1 MRLAGFQIGRP
12 VVGIALGSGSARG
25 WAHIGVLRA
34 LEEEGIRPKVA
45 TGTSAGGVVAAFY
58 AASALDKLEEFVRNY
73 RGFGKTIAHLDFG
86 LGNAGMITG
95 KRWLANFLE
104 AYLPVRDFRQLNL
117 PLGMVATDLISMKEV
132 HITSG
137 PLIPAIRSTVA
148 VPGFFSPL
156 EYGNMMLVDGGLLN
170 PVPVDLARVLGAD
183 IVIAVDL
190 NARVTTVVPDSL
202 AEVVH
207 RSIETMMNRVRETNM
222 ALMKPEVIIAPN
234 LNGVGFLDYHLGE
247 IAIAEGYRATLE
259 MMPEIKRQ
267 LSKPVRRL
275 HPVFPRKD
283 VLHREIGSWKNP

>member
-12 VVGIALGSGSARG
+12 VIGIALGSGSARG

-34 LEEEGIRPKVA
+34 LAEEGIQPKIV

-73 RGFGKTIAHLDFG
+73 KGFGKTIAHLDFG

-95 KRWLANFLE
+95 KRWLAKFLE
-104 AYLPVRDFRQLNL
+104 AYLPVRDFRQLTL
-117 PLGMVATDLISMKEV
+117 PLGVVATDLISMKEV

-156 EYGNMMLVDGGLLN
+156 EYGNMMLVDGGMLN
-170 PVPVDLARVLGAD
+170 PVPVDLARALGAD

-190 NARVTTVVPDSL
+190 NANPLTTVPDSL
-202 AEVVH
+202 ADVVH
-207 RSIETMMNRVRETNM
+207 RSIETMMNRLRETNM
-222 ALMKPEVIIAPN
+222 ARMKPEITIAPN
-234 LNGVGFLDYHLGE
+234 LNSVSFLDFHEGE
-247 IAIAEGYRATLE
+247 TSIAEGYRATIE
-259 MMPEIKRQ
+259 MIPEIKRQ
-267 LSKPVRRL
+267 LNRPVRRL
-275 HPVFPRKD
+275 RTVLPRED
-283 VLHREIGSWKNP
+283 VLHREIGRWKNP